1 MKDIKTFAA
10 LILLTLFSTVS
21 YGQFTPEGKQD
32 STKAAMS
39 YAAQAFD
46 YLEVYERLL
55 ANQKAHTNTMQLA
68 YEESELQTELL
79 TTKVDIIQERTFWQK
94 LWAWLKVA
102 GLMAGSY
109 LAGAVI
115 GI

>member
-1 MKDIKTFAA
+1 
-10 LILLTLFSTVS
+10 
-21 YGQFTPEGKQD
+21 
-32 STKAAMS
+32 MS

-46 YLEVYERLL
+46 YLEIYERLL
-55 ANQKAHTNTMQLA
+55 ANQKAQTNKVQLA

-79 TTKVDIIQERTFWQK
+79 TTKVDTIQEKTFWQK

-102 GLMAGSY
+102 GLMVGSY
-109 LAGAVI
+109 LTGAVI